1 VEIDPRLWYVNMY
14 GSVMNLFIYFC
25 LGRLGGG
32 GGGGGFMMF
41 PPSSK
46 KVHNRTTLLTQG
58 CPHFIYIGNP
68 KGRHPIV

>member
-32 GGGGGFMMF
+32 GGGGGVYDVPTKF
-41 PPSSK
+41 
-46 KVHNRTTLLTQG
+46 Q
-58 CPHFIYIGNP
+58 
-68 KGRHPIV
+68 KGSQ